1 MPKRKLS
8 SVPHTLSVLPSGRAL
23 QPCLDVLI
31 PLAEG
36 ALIGGPSSAAASST
50 DSAAPS
56 TIQGNSRVL
65 YSETKPYSRGSRSVA
80 LGLARDPAS
89 RNACKQELEQSA
101 FAANAVDP
109 RESRKETWHAI
120 ATEAGFEHPFDLTPD
135 LIATVVGIL
144 KRAGYRSAEQYL
156 EVAWQEFLEDSE
168 PSSALWQAKKR
179 AIRAAKRGRGPAK
192 QAQALPLQGLS
203 SLTRP
208 EPVMA
213 SAPCH
218 PGRATLCAS
227 WWLTREIEAASAKIK
242 HVSISPERL
251 VSWTLPNSKTDLQA
265 LGSTRSHA
273 CSCRDAQDPICPAC
287 NLIAQ
292 VEWVKSSFPELEG
305 NAPLFPTREG
315 GVPSK
320 QGFADSFQWCA
331 SSLSLP
337 TQGPTGVRLFTG
349 HSARA
354 SGAQHLAKLNV
365 ELWRIQL
372 FGRWGSEAFL
382 RYVREAPIANLSH
395 LAQETSLQ
403 ASLAKARAELAAIV
417 TSIQGLRD
425 SSAELPPNAIV
436 QATEVLPLTLSD
448 LTDGEAA
455 QEIVPLPLPPAPA
468 SHVYVTN
475 EDSSCTHIA
484 RVHGALVHPS
494 QWRTHCGWR
503 FGRTTARTSICES
516 KPDIV
521 VRCDKCWASTFE
533 IDALSESS

>member
-1 MPKRKLS
+1 
-8 SVPHTLSVLPSGRAL
+8 V
-23 QPCLDVLI
+23 
-31 PLAEG
+31 
-36 ALIGGPSSAAASST
+36 
-50 DSAAPS
+50 
-56 TIQGNSRVL
+56 
-65 YSETKPYSRGSRSVA
+65 
-80 LGLARDPAS
+80 
-89 RNACKQELEQSA
+89 
-101 FAANAVDP
+101 
-109 RESRKETWHAI
+109 
-120 ATEAGFEHPFDLTPD
+120 
-135 LIATVVGIL
+135 
-144 KRAGYRSAEQYL
+144 
-156 EVAWQEFLEDSE
+156 
-168 PSSALWQAKKR
+168 
-179 AIRAAKRGRGPAK
+179 
-192 QAQALPLQGLS
+192 
-203 SLTRP
+203 
-208 EPVMA
+208 A

-292 VEWVKSSFPELEG
+292 VEWVRSSFPELEG
-305 NAPLFPTREG
+305 NAPLFPTKEG
-315 GVPSK
+315 GAPSK
-320 QGFADSFQWCA
+320 QGFADTFQWCA
-331 SSLSLP
+331 SSLGLP
-337 TQGPTGVRLFTG
+337 TQGPTGARLFTG
-349 HSARA
+349 HSARV

-417 TSIQGLRD
+417 TSIQSLRD

-436 QATEVLPLTLSD
+436 QAKEVLPLTLSD

-468 SHVYVTN
+468 RHVFVTN
-475 EDSSCTHIA
+475 EESSCTHVA

-494 QWRTHCGWR
+494 QWRSHCGWR
-503 FGRTTARTSICES
+503 FGRTATRTSICES

-521 VRCDKCWASTFE
+521 VHCDRCWASAFE
-533 IDALSESS
+533 SDALSESS